1 VARLLSPNEIGLF
14 AVSFAVL
21 LMMYGFR
28 GLGVGAYMIQA
39 HYLDLLTIKSAFS
52 LVAFMGL
59 FLSFFVNVAAFFI
72 AQIYGSSEME
82 GILRILSLNFL
93 IFPFTIMVQSKASR
107 AHDFGWL
114 ALSELLAALV
124 SSVVSICFVMFGYGA
139 ISLAFGAITFSTV
152 STVVCGVR
160 YFELAEYGIAFGKA
174 STLVA
179 FGGWVTGSNVIY
191 QVNTAIVDLVIGKV
205 QGLSVAGL
213 YDRAATVNRLIWEQI
228 YPALGQVLFSSFA
241 SEKREGHDLTAT
253 YFYRLRCVLD
263 LLWPLLIWLVVF
275 GDYAVLFLF
284 GDQWHDAGIIA
295 RILAFSAL
303 FSVPF
308 TIAKELSVAMGEGK
322 SFFKLDLWI
331 FCCRIIVV
339 AIAAHYSINMVAVA
353 LVLPAFLYMVFSQ
366 YMLGNVIDLSYREL
380 LKLVFKSSV
389 STFLFAMILMLIRF
403 GITATDIGHLGGVM
417 IACILGATA
426 MILILLIGRSPLKIL
441 VLQTLKSIVVR

>member
-1 VARLLSPNEIGLF
+1 MARLLSPDQIGLF

-28 GLGVGAYMIQA
+28 GLGVGAYMIQV
-39 HYLDLLTIKSAFS
+39 HDLDLSTIKSAFS

-59 FLSFFVNVAAFFI
+59 LLVSVVNVAAFFI

-82 GILRILSLNFL
+82 GILRVLSLNFL

-107 AHDFGWL
+107 THDFGWL
-114 ALSELLAALV
+114 ALSELLAAV
-124 SSVVSICFVMFGYGA
+124 ASSAVSICFAIFGYGA
-139 ISLAFGAITFSTV
+139 ISLAFGAITFSAV
-152 STVVCGVR
+152 STIVCGVR
-160 YFELAEYGIAFGKA
+160 YFKPAEYGIAFDKA
-174 STLVA
+174 GTLVA

-191 QVNTAIVDLVIGKV
+191 QFNTAIVDLVIGKV

-213 YDRAATVNRLIWEQI
+213 YDRAATVNRLVWEQI

-241 SEKREGHDLTAT
+241 NEKRDGHDLTAA

-284 GDQWHDAGIIA
+284 GDQWHDAGVIA

-308 TIAKELSVAMGEGK
+308 TIAKELSVAMGEAK
-322 SFFKLDLWI
+322 VFFKLDLWI
-331 FCCRIIVV
+331 FCCRIVVV
-339 AIAAHYSINMVAVA
+339 AIAAHYSINMVAIA
-353 LVLPAFLYMVFSQ
+353 LILPAFLYMIFSQ
-366 YMLGNVIDLSYREL
+366 YTLGNVIDLSYREL
-380 LKLVFKSSV
+380 FKLVFKSSV
-389 STFLFAMILMLIRF
+389 SALLLAMALILIRF
-403 GITATDIGHLGGVM
+403 GITETEIGQFGGFM
-417 IACILGATA
+417 MACILGATA
-426 MILILLIGRSPLKIL
+426 MILILLVGRSPLKAL
-441 VLQTLKSIVVR
+441 VLQRLRPLIVR